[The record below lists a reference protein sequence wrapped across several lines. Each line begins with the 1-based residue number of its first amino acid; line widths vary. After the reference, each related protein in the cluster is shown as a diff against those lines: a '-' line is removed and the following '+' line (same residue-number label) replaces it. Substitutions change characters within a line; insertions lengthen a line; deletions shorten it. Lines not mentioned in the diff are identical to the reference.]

1 MDIRNILVSLDPLAG
16 PSPTLGLAVSLA
28 EKLGATLSVA
38 AAARPWVDVA
48 SGLVSTAA
56 IARYDEQ
63 RVQIETG
70 LAELESAYTG
80 SVVPRMRGR
89 FHALVEEPT
98 QHLIDRAMAADLV
111 VVGGGSIGA
120 GESATRVDAGR
131 LILAAGR
138 PVLLAMDGATD
149 FHLETVLVAWKD
161 TREARRAVADAL
173 PLLKRAKH
181 VFVACVDEEDYALE
195 RQDLADVLAWLGTHG
210 IKAKGDVLPF
220 QGSVVD
226 TLEVSA
232 ASLGADIV
240 VAGGYGH
247 TRLQEWLF
255 GGATYDLLRVSKRH
269 RFLSN

>member
-16 PSPTLGLAVSLA
+16 PSPTLGFAINLA
-28 EKLGATLSVA
+28 ERLGATLSVA

-48 SGLVSTAA
+48 SGLVSTGA
-56 IARYDEQ
+56 IALYDEQ
-63 RVQIETG
+63 RVQIEAG
-70 LAELESAYTG
+70 IANLELAYTS
-80 SVVPRMRGR
+80 SVLPRMRGR
-89 FHALVEEPT
+89 FHALVDEPT

-111 VVGGGSIGA
+111 VVGSGNLGA
-120 GESATRVDAGR
+120 DESGTRVDAGK

-138 PVLLAMDGATD
+138 PVLLAMDGATEIR
-149 FHLETVLVAWKD
+149 LETVLVAWKD

-173 PLLKRAKH
+173 PLLKLARH
-181 VFVACVDEEDYALE
+181 VFVASVDEDDYSAEREDLKDILGWLE
-195 RQDLADVLAWLGTHG
+195 THG

-232 ASLGADIV
+232 TSLGAEVV

-255 GGATYDLLRVSKRH
+255 GGATYDLLRASKRH